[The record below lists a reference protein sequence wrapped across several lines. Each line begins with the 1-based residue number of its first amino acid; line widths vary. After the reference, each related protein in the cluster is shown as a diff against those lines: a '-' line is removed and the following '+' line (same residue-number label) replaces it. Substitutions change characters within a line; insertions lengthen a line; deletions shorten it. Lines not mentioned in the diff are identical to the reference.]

1 MVSYASLERAISLDD
16 DDDDDIG
23 NEYCQCWRW
32 APCRPTL
39 ALTIRPRF
47 DDDDGDDDDDDD
59 AGDDG
64 GDGEDYNVEVCRPT
78 LAFSS

>member
-1 MVSYASLERAISLDD
+1 MISYASLERAISLDD

-39 ALTIRPRF
+39 AFTIRPRF
-47 DDDDGDDDDDDD
+47 GDDDGDD

-64 GDGEDYNVEVCRPT
+64 DDACDDGDDYNDKACRPK
-78 LAFSS
+78 LAFPS